1 MSLPSGHQQ
10 LLAEMGRQRG
20 DALKTIARL
29 RPQAGSHAALIADAG
44 RLVLLGMGGSHW
56 INRAAEPHYRAC
68 RIDATAH
75 VLSEAMRAPL
85 AGRSQL
91 RIVTSQSGA
100 SGEIVRYLDEHP
112 GLDRIIGMTLDP
124 DSPLAKNSQALI
136 GAGGVETAYAATR
149 SLVVTLAMHVTAGG
163 NISMRKEPVTSMA
176 GLKGKKM
183 RVPTP
188 VVGRVLQQQ
197 GAVPVSGS
205 LTELREMLSRGIIDG
220 TVISDELVTGFKVD
234 EDIHAV
240 TQVPGGIFSNSAFII
255 MNKAKWEKISA
266 EDQAAIMGISGEVL
280 SEKMGALWHQND
292 VAAREI
298 FKQRLG
304 ENYLVADASFM
315 AEIDAA
321 FAGELGKWK
330 EMAAEMGIDADA
342 ALAFYN
348 GEIERPSN

>member
-149 SLVVTLAMHVTAGG
+149 SLVVTLAMHAVLLEALGADIAGFEAAL
-163 NISMRKEPVTSMA
+163 RAEDAVDTSAAEDLLA
-176 GLKGKKM
+176 GC
-183 RVPTP
+183 RNAVI
-188 VVGRVLQQQ
+188 VGRGPMQ
-197 GAVPVSGS
+197 G
-205 LTELREMLSRGIIDG
+205 
-220 TVISDELVTGFKVD
+220 
-234 EDIHAV
+234 
-240 TQVPGGIFSNSAFII
+240 
-255 MNKAKWEKISA
+255 
-266 EDQAAIMGISGEVL
+266 
-280 SEKMGALWHQND
+280 
-292 VAAREI
+292 
-298 FKQRLG
+298 
-304 ENYLVADASFM
+304 VADAAALSFM
-315 AEIDAA
+315 ELARIPVLGLEAGQFRHGPFEMVGRDSAVVFLRGTGPEGDNIDGI
-321 FAGELGKWK
+321 AGECVEAGLRPVIFDFSG
-330 EMAAEMGIDADA
+330 EPDIDGCLTVRLPAREGLAAAASALMAVQQAIVSA
-342 ALAFYN
+342 ASRMIEDVGVPLRSKKVTS
-348 GEIERPSN
+348 GEAR